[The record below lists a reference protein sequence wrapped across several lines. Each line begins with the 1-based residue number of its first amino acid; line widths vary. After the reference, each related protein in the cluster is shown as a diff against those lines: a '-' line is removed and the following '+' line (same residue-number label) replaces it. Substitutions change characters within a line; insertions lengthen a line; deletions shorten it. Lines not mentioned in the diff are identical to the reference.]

1 MPSLRTRVQLPGT
14 HMVERT
20 DSSYLSSLLQ
30 SEKAFAYEEIMHT
43 VPLPQVL
50 HIWDTAQ
57 ASTMDG

>member
-1 MPSLRTRVQLPGT
+1 
-14 HMVERT
+14 MVERT

-43 VPLPQVL
+43 VSLPQVL